1 MKLRK
6 GVPFFTCISLPE
18 QGSIFPKIGCDSLS
32 GLNQGLTVSIRCFRM
47 LIKYMYLT
55 NAPGS

>member
-32 GLNQGLTVSIRCFRM
+32 GLNQARSNS
-47 LIKYMYLT
+47 KYSVFSHAHKVHVF
-55 NAPGS
+55 N